1 VSLTTPVV
9 VPGRPSSTGLTWW
22 ILTDGGP
29 PSLELL
35 PRPATADI
43 VLHDLRRAGDPLGT
57 LGAYAVATRGLQPD
71 TRYNLRVRQPDR
83 RGQQAFSRTLP
94 DLTGGGPFR
103 FTIAVASC
111 YSSHTDRREIGRS
124 YPPPMHEPTGPEP
137 DPIRLRFLIGD
148 QLYMDLEPFG
158 EFINPRSQPPDP
170 IARYL
175 FEWTHPKYAPF
186 LSRSPT
192 LTLADDHEF
201 WNDYPNGFPQPQISW
216 AWTVGGAAGDLARR
230 LRRAF
235 RLFQAPL
242 NLDPADIRDDAAAM
256 DALLERPALSPRVD
270 VDPLSFFRLDSRLSR
285 QVWSQDGR
293 ARVIDPASLADC
305 RTWLQ
310 SGDGPAI
317 LVLAPVFA
325 DPPKSFPMVLFD
337 KNLSNY
343 STDYAELAALV
354 FEALAHRH
362 VIVLGGDIH
371 VSRVCR
377 IERQPPTPFML
388 HEVVASPLSL
398 IRSPPDIEDI
408 LPIPSTPDE
417 GEIKLPHLLATRRVL
432 DGDPGVGERR
442 ITSTIA
448 QQSFTTISF
457 RCGGTWPAAP
467 VETAVRAWAPPV
479 RLTTFAPALLYQT
492 TFLLRGTP

>member
-1 VSLTTPVV
+1 MSLTTPLV

-22 ILTDGGP
+22 ILTEGGP

-35 PRPATADI
+35 PAAAEI
-43 VLHDLRRAGDPLGT
+43 VVHDLRRAGDPLGT
-57 LGAYAVATRGLQPD
+57 LGAFVVATRGLQPD

-94 DLTGGGPFR
+94 DLSGGGPFA
-103 FTIAVASC
+103 FTVAVGSC

-124 YPPPMHEPTGPEP
+124 YPPPMHEPTRTDA

-158 EFINPRSQPPDP
+158 EFVNPLSQPPEP

-175 FEWTHPKYAPF
+175 FEWSHPKYAPF

-201 WNDYPNGFPQPQISW
+201 WNDYPNAFPQPQISW
-216 AWTVGGAAGDLARR
+216 AWTVGGAGGQLAAR

-242 NLDPADIRDDAAAM
+242 NLDPAGIQDNAAAI
-256 DALLERPALSPRVD
+256 DALLDRAALSPRID
-270 VDPLSFFRLDSRLSR
+270 VGPLSFFCLDSRLSR
-285 QVWSQDGR
+285 AVWSKDRPTQ
-293 ARVIDPASLADC
+293 AIDPASLAEC
-305 RTWLQ
+305 RAWLQ
-310 SGDGPAI
+310 AGDGPAV

-325 DPPKSFPMVLFD
+325 DAPKGFPMVLFD

-343 STDYAELAALV
+343 AADYSELAGLV
-354 FEALAHRH
+354 FEALSHRH

-377 IERQPPTPFML
+377 IERQPPAPFML

-398 IRSPPDIEDI
+398 IRSPADIEDV

-417 GEIKLPHLLATRRVL
+417 GETRLSHLSATRRVL

-442 ITSTIA
+442 IASTIA

-457 RCGGTWPAAP
+457 RCDGTWPAAP
-467 VETAVRAWAPPV
+467 IETAVRAWAPPI
-479 RLTTFAPALLYQT
+479 RLNTFAPALLYQT
-492 TFLLRGTP
+492 TFMLRSTS